1 VNDKP
6 TISTITNQTTG
17 VGQAITGI
25 AFIIG
30 DVETGSQFLTLA
42 ATSSNQGLIPN
53 GSIFL
58 GGGGTN
64 RTMSIFPVAGVN
76 GSSTITVSVTD
87 GNGASSSTTFVVTV
101 GQGGTPTPVPN
112 DFNNDG
118 LTDIV
123 FENPDGFVGVWYMN
137 NGPDL
142 KSASTFIPD
151 NVGDPRWHIVGTGDF
166 NTDNKTDLLYQHD
179 DGSLAVWFMDGKTL
193 LSASLLNPSF
203 PGDGWHA
210 VGTGDINK
218 DGKRDI
224 VFQHN
229 DGTLAAWYMDGINL
243 VAGHPINPAHAGE
256 DGWRVA
262 GTADFNQTG
271 SVDLVF
277 QNVDGRLAAWY
288 MNGLDLVQGFPLNPD
303 NPGDLGWQVAGT
315 VDLNKDGKTDLLFQ
329 HDNGSVAVW
338 LMNGINLVTPT
349 YLNPP
354 DSGGS
359 GWRIVGPR

>member
-6 TISTITNQTTG
+6 TITSIPNQTTG

-25 AFIIG
+25 SFIVG
-30 DVETGSQFLTLA
+30 DVETGSQFLTLGA
-42 ATSSNQGLIPN
+42 ISSNQGLIPN

-58 GGGGTN
+58 GGSGTN
-64 RTMSIFPVAGVN
+64 RTMSVFPVAGQS
-76 GSSTITVSVTD
+76 GQSTITVSVTD
-87 GNGASSSTTFVVTV
+87 GNGAASSTQFVVVV
-101 GQGGTPTPVPN
+101 GQGGPPAPVAN

-123 FENPDGFVGVWYMN
+123 FQNPDGFVGVWYMN
-137 NGPDL
+137 GNQDL
-142 KSASTFIPD
+142 KSASTFVPD

-166 NTDNKTDLLYQHD
+166 NADNKTDLLYQHD

-193 LSASLLNPSF
+193 ISASLLNPSF

-256 DGWRVA
+256 TGWGVV
-262 GTADFNQTG
+262 GTADFSKTG

-277 QNVDGRLAAWY
+277 QNVDGRLAGWY
-288 MNGLDLVQGFPLNPD
+288 MNGLNLVQGLQLNPD
-303 NPGDLGWQVAGT
+303 NPGDLGWEVAGT
-315 VDLNKDGKTDLLFQ
+315 VDLNKDGNTDLLFQ
-329 HDNGSVAVW
+329 HDDGSVAVW
-338 LMNGINLVTPT
+338 FMNGINLDTAT
-349 YLNPP
+349 FLNPP
-354 DSGGS
+354 NSGGS
-359 GWRIVGPR
+359 GWHIVGPK